1 MGSDDSIKAKI
12 RLLIKKKNLKANE
25 VTQMYF
31 FEQLL
36 RRLEQSPYQE
46 NFILKGGLLIASLL
60 GIENRTTM
68 DMDTSVKNLQVTEGE
83 IMRVMQDILAIDL
96 EDGIHYVIESISSIR
111 TADEYENFRLHVR
124 ADLGRIRNP
133 LSIDITTGDAIT
145 PRDVEFGYPSLF
157 DNTTINLRA
166 YPLETV
172 LAEKFET
179 IIRRNIATTRMRD
192 FYDIYALLRL
202 YEETLDWLVLRRAIF
217 RTSANR
223 NSLDALKEYAEIIE
237 DIEQDTVLPQI
248 WDRYLSSN
256 PYLGEISFKDTVLT
270 IRTLAD
276 KVSLGDEV
284 SSDFVF

>member
-12 RLLIKKKNLKANE
+12 RQLIKKKNLKANE

-145 PRDVEFGYPSLF
+145 PRDVEFEYPSLF
-157 DNTTINLRA
+157 DDTTINLRA

-237 DIEQDTVLPQI
+237 DIEQDTVLPQM

-270 IRTLAD
+270 IRTLVN